1 MGLYAQFQYTSGTEP
16 GHGDTYGAR
25 IRGDIPISIVNNG
38 YTSVSGALHA
48 KVQISVGPFP
58 SNFRAGSKVIAI
70 ASNTYYPGTPE
81 QSGLSINGILQSS
94 ETLPDNVLFAG
105 YVNDGVSTATFDPF
119 GERWDD
125 YWVEAGTQRLIY
137 PGWSKVFF
145 EDALFPI
152 EPKSVLYIRVYVTE
166 PYLGEEGL
174 SYVLPWDIRGSA
186 WATMSGDFGS
196 THAAWL
202 SLPVTHYTGGDVH
215 APIPMDI
222 GNTREPSI
230 ATGITGSLMAA
241 LGFLADTIQTDGALI
256 VDSTDMIHPNMVMP
270 LLRSFGI
277 SELETAALKDK
288 YIASRTKNFLK
299 SYRSFQI
306 AKGRGTTVEGYA
318 KALTGYDIEMGGM
331 ENLLMTQQDA
341 APYDPVKVDFSGHV
355 FESGLMVSKA
365 SLGRISTAAG
375 MENQYADEYEATD
388 WSNSWEDVWTED
400 HDVWNDGW
408 TGWDDLVSDLTRT
421 SSVITS
427 PLEGM
432 TYWLSDDI
440 YDQRVDWCWTV
451 RPNWLPGDTSSSAWI
466 GSYQNTDT
474 EVATGLADQ
483 WKYLQPLYRHAGEGP
498 FNYSYND
505 AFHPGI
511 ETGDMGLCRFRA
523 RIILLQGG
531 VSEEVTASLVF
542 VDADGVT
549 LTTAAAPVTAVVNSS
564 TYTTVE
570 TSIQAPEDA
579 AYIGWR
585 ISFPTSANDRVFAI
599 GAPEL
604 RDFGVRDSLTRL
616 SDDIYRNP
624 RSVVLAIHSGYT
636 AGGTTSGTEMD
647 DDAAL
652 YDDGSALMS
661 AASYEASVTLSA
673 ANAVAFDKVRRLVG
687 DYLPH
692 SVTLRLVTGADAEY
706 AYLFPDR
713 ALVASP

>member
-1 MGLYAQFQYTSGTEP
+1 MGLYAQFQYTSGAEP

-58 SNFRAGSKVIAI
+58 SGFRAGSKVIAI
-70 ASNTYYPGTPE
+70 ASSTYYPGTPE
-81 QSGLSINGILQSS
+81 QSGIQVDNILQSS
-94 ETLPDNVLFAG
+94 EELPDNVLFAG
-105 YVNDGVSTATFDPF
+105 YVDDGGDVWT
-119 GERWDD
+119 D
-125 YWVEAGTQRLIY
+125 YWTEVGTQRLIY
-137 PGWSKVFF
+137 PGWSKVYF
-145 EDALFPI
+145 EDALFPL